1 MYVFVRACVY
11 VNSIDVSVR
20 VSLCIPFF
28 FFLGARLRAWLRYH
42 KWIFPLHVSTHILS
56 LFFSITLFLSLS
68 FALSSSRHSLG
79 FFFFSLP
86 KFFFTRSPFFTSIPL
101 SLCVFFVTFQKNSVV
116 LVSTII
122 LDYINYLL
130 ITLYYIFWFSLWCL
144 RRFSFFPPLF
154 FFFFP
159 SLTQFFF
166 FFFLFT
172 WLASLRFYYYLD
184 NVLETIGKFYTRLNA

>member
-1 MYVFVRACVY
+1 MSVYACRFVFH
-11 VNSIDVSVR
+11 
-20 VSLCIPFF
+20 FF
-28 FFLGARLRAWLRYH
+28 FSWGRDYAHDLGTINGFFHYTYRH
-42 KWIFPLHVSTHILS
+42 TFSLS
-56 LFFSITLFLSLS
+56 FSQSLSSFHSLSLS
-68 FALSSSRHSLG
+68 RHLVILSV

-154 FFFFP
+154 FFFFFLP
-159 SLTQFFF
+159 SLNFFF
-166 FFFLFT
+166 FFFF
-172 WLASLRFYYYLD
+172 SL
-184 NVLETIGKFYTRLNA
+184 G